1 MTDSKERFQL
11 RHALIFSSV
20 SPKAA
25 DRKQNHFPSKHQ
37 ETALTN
43 QGAAGLL
50 ICAETSKLKWR
61 QR

>member
-43 QGAAGLL
+43 QGAAGLQ
-50 ICAETSKLKWR
+50 S
-61 QR
+61 